1 MCQSVRVRPIRFQIG
16 AQRLLRCGRMQSTV
30 EFQGGVFSAEIEGG
44 RAGAT
49 VSLAAGA
56 VVAVTAE
63 GHFFRVP
70 FGECQ
75 LEHGGASGRM
85 WFCRTRDRSLTIFC
99 EAPGFVEALAMA
111 ARREL
116 GPELDRL
123 LGAKRASS
131 RRGFWIGAAV
141 LVAVAVLG
149 FGAYLGLKQAGRASI
164 KLLPHS
170 VDKQLGDLALENMN
184 LGGPVLTD
192 SVLTGA
198 IDEMVKRLAKQGGH
212 GFTFRVQVVDSTTV
226 NAFALPGGAIVVY
239 TGLLRSATSP
249 EQVAGV
255 LAHEIAHVTRRHG
268 MERIAQSIGVI
279 ASLQLLFGDV
289 TGLAAVA
296 AEVLREGAIN
306 SYGRDQEHQ
315 ADMDGVKT
323 LARASIDPRSL
334 ADFFV
339 LLKKEEAGSINLPA
353 FLATHPD
360 LDQRIKDVRTAAKRS
375 GFAQAK
381 PFALS
386 WPDVQ
391 KHAGLAK

>member
-1 MCQSVRVRPIRFQIG
+1 
-16 AQRLLRCGRMQSTV
+16 MQPMV
-30 EFQGGVFSAEIEGG
+30 DFPGGVFSAQIEGG

-56 VVAVTAE
+56 VVAVTPE
-63 GHFFRVP
+63 GQFFRVP
-70 FGECQ
+70 FADCQ

-85 WFCRTRDRSLTIFC
+85 WFCRTRDRAVTIFT
-99 EAPGFVEALAMA
+99 EAPGFVEALSMA

-123 LGAKRASS
+123 LGLESASK
-131 RRGFWIGAAV
+131 RRGLWMW
-141 LVAVAVLG
+141 LVALSCIALLG
-149 FGAYLGLKQAGRASI
+149 VGGYLGLKQAGRASI
-164 KLLPHS
+164 KLLPRS
-170 VDKQLGDLALENMN
+170 VDKQLGDLARDNMN
-184 LGGPVLTD
+184 LGGPVLND
-192 SVLTGA
+192 AVLTGA
-198 IDEMVKRLAKQGGH
+198 IDEMVRRLAKQGGQ
-212 GFTFRVQVVDSTTV
+212 GFEFHVQVVDAPTV

-239 TGLLRSATSP
+239 TGLLRSAQSP

-268 MERIAQSIGVI
+268 MERIAQSVGLI
-279 ASLQLLFGDV
+279 ACVQLLFGDV
-289 TGLAAVA
+289 SGLAAVA
-296 AEVLREGAIN
+296 VQVLQEGAIN

-323 LARASIDPRSL
+323 LARAGIDPGAL

-339 LLKKEEAGSINLPA
+339 ILKKEEAGSINLPA

-360 LDQRIKDVRTAAKRS
+360 LERRIHDVRSAARTS
-375 GFAQAK
+375 GFSRAK

-391 KHAGLAK
+391 KHAGLAR

>member
-1 MCQSVRVRPIRFQIG
+1 
-16 AQRLLRCGRMQSTV
+16 MQPMV
-30 EFQGGVFSAEIEGG
+30 DFQGGVFSAEIEGG

-63 GHFFRVP
+63 GQLFRVP
-70 FGECQ
+70 FAECQ

-99 EAPGFVEALAMA
+99 EAPGFVDALAMA

-116 GPELDRL
+116 GPALERL
-123 LGAKRASS
+123 RGAESASS
-131 RRGFWIGAAV
+131 RRGLWIWATA
-141 LVAVAVLG
+141 LVCVALLG

-164 KLLPHS
+164 KLLPRS
-170 VDKQLGDLALENMN
+170 VDKQLGDLAFENMN

-192 SVLTGA
+192 PVLTNAVG
-198 IDEMVKRLAKQGGH
+198 EMVKRLAKQGGH
-212 GFTFRVQVVDSTTV
+212 GFEFNVRIVDATTV

-239 TGLLRSATSP
+239 TGLLRAAKSP

-255 LAHEIAHVTRRHG
+255 LAHELAHVTRRHG
-268 MERIAQSIGVI
+268 MERIAQSVGVI
-279 ASLQLLFGDV
+279 AAVQLLLGDV
-289 TGLAAVA
+289 TGLAAIAV
-296 AEVLREGAIN
+296 EVLREGAIN

-323 LARASIDPRSL
+323 LARASIDPRAL

-339 LLKKEEAGSINLPA
+339 LLKKEQAGSINLPA

-360 LDQRIKDVRTAAKRS
+360 LDRRITDVRNEAKRS

-386 WPDVQ
+386 WADVQ